1 MIPRRSECS
10 IHASQRFKYVPMT
23 TQFTPGKSKMK
34 NRVRTLIA
42 LIFAFGVLAY
52 LPAHSQDLQRGLK
65 NYQEIMRGTKNLD
78 QLSPQEKQEVIIIYQ
93 QLNTWRS
100 GNDKSPDCQDALS
113 RAESSASEL
122 ADYARRLRN
131 CAESQNYNDDCS
143 SEFRRVK
150 NSYSDYESAVSSVGS
165 YCR

>member
-1 MIPRRSECS
+1 MTKGV
-10 IHASQRFKYVPMT
+10 SQV
-23 TQFTPGKSKMK
+23 TPGKLKMK
-34 NRVRTLIA
+34 NRVRTLIF
-42 LIFAFGVLAY
+42 LIFAFGVLVS
-52 LPAHSQDLQRGLK
+52 LPVYSQDLQRGLK
-65 NYQEIMRGTKNLD
+65 NYQEIMRGTKKFE

-93 QLNTWRS
+93 RLNARKS
-100 GNDKSPDCQDALS
+100 GDNKSPDCQDALS
-113 RAESSASEL
+113 GAESSASEL

-143 SEFRRVK
+143 TEFRRVR

>member
-1 MIPRRSECS
+1 MNFSLKI
-10 IHASQRFKYVPMT
+10 F
-23 TQFTPGKSKMK
+23 
-34 NRVRTLIA
+34 LA
-42 LIFAFGVLAY
+42 LILAFGVLASSPV
-52 LPAHSQDLQRGLK
+52 LSQDLQRGLK
-65 NYQEIMRGTKNLD
+65 NYQEIMSGKKRLE
-78 QLSPQEKQEVIIIYQ
+78 QLSPQEQQEVIIIYQ
-93 QLNTWRS
+93 RLKARRY
-100 GNDKSPDCQDALS
+100 GNDKSSDCQDALS

-131 CAESQNYNDDCS
+131 CAEAQNYSDDCN

>member
-1 MIPRRSECS
+1 MTKR
-10 IHASQRFKYVPMT
+10 VP
-23 TQFTPGKSKMK
+23 QFTPGKLKMK
-34 NRVRTLIA
+34 NRVRTLVA
-42 LIFAFGVLAY
+42 LMFAFGVLAS

-65 NYQEIMRGTKNLD
+65 NYQEIMRGTKKVE
-78 QLSPQEKQEVIIIYQ
+78 QLSPQEKQEVIITYQ
-93 QLNTWRS
+93 RLAARKS
-100 GNDKSPDCQDALS
+100 GNDKSPDCQDARS

-122 ADYARRLRN
+122 ADYARRLRD
-131 CAESQNYNDDCS
+131 CAESQDYNDDCS